1 VFASGALGNID
12 YIRKTM
18 EIKDTDVLVSSS
30 SVTDSA
36 GSVTAVSVKPKN
48 PRGAGRPKKS
58 AIEAKKKRELRGRPP
73 GEAARIREFHARLLT
88 TKGDH
93 IIETIIK
100 KALDPT
106 DKDQAA
112 MLKMCADRLLP
123 LSYFENSKTEGKAGI
138 TINISGIG
146 ATVSAEENVIEAE
159 DVDFESGH

>member
-1 VFASGALGNID
+1 
-12 YIRKTM
+12 M
-18 EIKDTDVLVSSS
+18 ETKDQDIVLVSSS
-30 SVTDSA
+30 DDV
-36 GSVTAVSVKPKN
+36 PKRN
-48 PRGAGRPKKS
+48 PKGAGRPKKS

-123 LSYFENSKTEGKAGI
+123 LSYFEKSNAAGNKGI
-138 TINISGIG
+138 TINISGVTDAKID
-146 ATVSAEENVIEAE
+146 ANDIIDAE

>member
-1 VFASGALGNID
+1 
-12 YIRKTM
+12 M
-18 EIKDTDVLVSSS
+18 ETKDTDVLVSSS
-30 SVTDSA
+30 VSSLTTQD
-36 GSVTAVSVKPKN
+36 AVPVSPKKN
-48 PRGAGRPKKS
+48 PNGAGRPKKS

-93 IIETIIK
+93 IIETIIN

-123 LSYFENSKTEGKAGI
+123 LSYFEKSKEPGKSGI
-138 TINISGIG
+138 VINISGVG
-146 ATVSAEENVIEAE
+146 DVKPVDTFDNDAE

>member
-1 VFASGALGNID
+1 
-12 YIRKTM
+12 M
-18 EIKDTDVLVSSS
+18 ETKDTDVLVSSS
-30 SVTDSA
+30 VSSLTTQA
-36 GSVTAVSVKPKN
+36 AVPVSPKKN
-48 PRGAGRPKKS
+48 PNGAGRPKKS

-123 LSYFENSKTEGKAGI
+123 LSYFEKDKAAGNKGI
-138 TINISGIG
+138 VINISSVGDTKID
-146 ATVSAEENVIEAE
+146 ASDTIDAE
-159 DVDFESGH
+159 DVDYSGT

>member
-1 VFASGALGNID
+1 
-12 YIRKTM
+12 M
-18 EIKDTDVLVSSS
+18 ETKDTEVVVSSS
-30 SVTDSA
+30 VDVPSSSPLASQTVVT
-36 GSVTAVSVKPKN
+36 TKN
-48 PRGAGRPKKS
+48 PNGAGRPKKS

-123 LSYFENSKTEGKAGI
+123 MSYFEKAGSGQAKAGI
-138 TINISGIG
+138 TINISGLNDPKIE
-146 ATVSAEENVIEAE
+146 AAETIDAE
-159 DVDFESGH
+159 DVDYNDN

>member
-1 VFASGALGNID
+1 
-12 YIRKTM
+12 M
-18 EIKDTDVLVSSS
+18 ETKDADVLVSSS
-30 SVTDSA
+30 VSSLTTQD
-36 GSVTAVSVKPKN
+36 AVPVSPKKN
-48 PRGAGRPKKS
+48 PNGAGRPKKS

-123 LSYFENSKTEGKAGI
+123 LSYFEKDKAAGNKGI
-138 TINISGIG
+138 VINISSVGDTKID
-146 ATVSAEENVIEAE
+146 ASDTIDAE
-159 DVDFESGH
+159 DVDYSGT

>member
-1 VFASGALGNID
+1 MSDLET
-12 YIRKTM
+12 KT
-18 EIKDTDVLVSSS
+18 EVSP
-30 SVTDSA
+30 V
-36 GSVTAVSVKPKN
+36 VVKNKN
-48 PRGAGRPKKS
+48 GAGRPKKS

-123 LSYFENSKTEGKAGI
+123 LSYFEKDKTGGKAGI
-138 TINISGIG
+138 TINISGISDAKIDG
-146 ATVSAEENVIEAE
+146 SDTIDAEVQ
-159 DVDFESGH
+159 DVDYE

>member
-1 VFASGALGNID
+1 
-12 YIRKTM
+12 M
-18 EIKDTDVLVSSS
+18 ETKDQDIVLVSSS
-30 SVTDSA
+30 DDV
-36 GSVTAVSVKPKN
+36 PKRN
-48 PRGAGRPKKS
+48 PKGAGRPKKS

-123 LSYFENSKTEGKAGI
+123 LSYFEKAGSATKAGI

-146 ATVSAEENVIEAE
+146 DAKVDAAQTIDAE
-159 DVDFESGH
+159 DVDYNDG

>member
-1 VFASGALGNID
+1 
-12 YIRKTM
+12 M
-18 EIKDTDVLVSSS
+18 ETKDTDVFVSSS
-30 SVTDSA
+30 SVTASA
-36 GSVTAVSVKPKN
+36 VSGTAVSVKPKN

-123 LSYFENSKTEGKAGI
+123 LSYFESNKEAASKGI

>member
-1 VFASGALGNID
+1 L
-12 YIRKTM
+12 
-18 EIKDTDVLVSSS
+18 EIKDQDSVLVSSS
-30 SVTDSA
+30 VDSP
-36 GSVTAVSVKPKN
+36 SLSTQVSVPVLPKN
-48 PRGAGRPKKS
+48 PRGAGRPKKT
-58 AIEAKKKRELRGRPP
+58 AIAAKKKRELRGRPP

-123 LSYFENSKTEGKAGI
+123 LSYFEKDKTGGKAGI
-138 TINISGIG
+138 TINISGISD
-146 ATVSAEENVIEAE
+146 TKIESDDTIDAE
-159 DVDFESGH
+159 DVDFESRD

>member
-1 VFASGALGNID
+1 
-12 YIRKTM
+12 M
-18 EIKDTDVLVSSS
+18 ETKDTDVLVSSS
-30 SVTDSA
+30 VSSLTTQD
-36 GSVTAVSVKPKN
+36 AVPVSPKKN
-48 PRGAGRPKKS
+48 PNGAGRPKKS

-123 LSYFENSKTEGKAGI
+123 LSYFEKTGAGQNKAGI

-146 ATVSAEENVIEAE
+146 EAKVEAEQVIDAE
-159 DVDFESGH
+159 DVDYNDN

>member
-1 VFASGALGNID
+1 
-12 YIRKTM
+12 M
-18 EIKDTDVLVSSS
+18 
-30 SVTDSA
+30 
-36 GSVTAVSVKPKN
+36 
-48 PRGAGRPKKS
+48 
-58 AIEAKKKRELRGRPP
+58 RGRPP

-123 LSYFENSKTEGKAGI
+123 VSYFEKSGTTSNKGI
-138 TINISGIG
+138 TINISGVG
-146 ATVSAEENVIEAE
+146 TVSATEDNTIDAE
-159 DVDFESGH
+159 DVDFESRD